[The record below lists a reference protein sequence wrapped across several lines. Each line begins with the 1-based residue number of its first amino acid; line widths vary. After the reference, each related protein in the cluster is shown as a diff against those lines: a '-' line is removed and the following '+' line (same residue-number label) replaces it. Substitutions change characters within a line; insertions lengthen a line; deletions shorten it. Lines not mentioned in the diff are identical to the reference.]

1 MSNQGIAG
9 IIILLFVI
17 VVIGIFLIPF
27 IFYLIELQ
35 NTLKE
40 VKEENRKMKP
50 GQVWLLF
57 IPIFSVYWYFE
68 VVSRIANSLK
78 AEFEERNIQ
87 VGEASPGYATGMAIC
102 IIGAISFVF
111 NIIIRFLTIFKL
123 NNDQYYPSSGIQ
135 PATIFSSLILTI
147 ILSIVS
153 FILFI
158 IYWVKI
164 NGYRKKLIEAKR
176 FNL

>member
-87 VGEASPGYATGMAIC
+87 VGEARPGYATGMAIC
-102 IIGAISFVF
+102 IIGAISFVLGIVF
-111 NIIIRFLTIFKL
+111 RILSISEINA
-123 NNDQYYPSSGIQ
+123 DYYRSG
-135 PATIFSSLILTI
+135 PATQSYLFSTSALVTI

>member
-87 VGEASPGYATGMAIC
+87 VGEARPGYATGMAIC

-111 NIIIRFLTIFKL
+111 NIIFRVLTIFKL
-123 NNDQYYPSSGIQ
+123 NNNGYDPTSGFQ
-135 PATIFSSLILTI
+135 SVTIFASLITI

-164 NGYRKKLIEAKR
+164 NGYRKKLIEAKH